1 MKKYTILVVDPQQD
15 VIRSL
20 SEILNEEGYCIL
32 TATSE
37 KEAVKKLRGDSVDL
51 IISDHAMRKI
61 SVKKL
66 LKRAGKSYFPLIHI
80 ILTDQKEAHKKL
92 SVVNEDDIYWFL
104 NNTWEREDLIFSV
117 RNALKYADLLSKNE
131 ALLETVSVLAA
142 EDITLEDKLQKIL
155 MISLKQI
162 NAERGSIMLR
172 DKQGDL
178 IVKAATNQQLI
189 GVKRCMEDEKSV
201 SVWVVKNGKPLFV
214 KNTKEDSRFKP
225 SAEALY
231 KTDNFLCVP
240 IKNEK
245 DAVIGVFNVTDKG
258 SGALLTKKDERTLSA
273 FISRIVILIENA
285 QLKEELE
292 EERRRLKRKNEEL
305 LALEQ
310 MRDDLINMI
319 IHDLKGPLGEIMAN
333 LDLLSYGKLVS
344 HDKEYLDTA
353 IQGSDNL
360 LRMILNLLDV
370 RRMEEGKLKLHCEKF
385 DVSEVIREVIKKHKT
400 MIKQKEVKV
409 KMVID
414 EKLSTW
420 SADQS
425 LFERVLS
432 NLLTN
437 AIGFSHRGGEIEIIS
452 TYHQKTKQL
461 RVEVKDSG
469 KGIPKE
475 FHQRIFEKFSQVDS
489 SHTDKK
495 HGTGLGLTF
504 CKMAVKAHQGKIWVE
519 SEEGKGSKFIFLL
532 PLRQVNNL
540 T

>member
-489 SHTDKK
+489 SHADKK

>member
-489 SHTDKK
+489 SHADKK

-519 SEEGKGSKFIFLL
+519 SEEEKGSKFIFLL

>member
-519 SEEGKGSKFIFLL
+519 SEEEKGSKFIFLL